1 MQLNTKHTQD
11 IRKLLFICSSIFVVL
26 LVSFMPM
33 LPVLIINNERNNN
46 NNNNNYFFVAAY
58 AQTKDDESK
67 NVAKHA
73 QSHTNNEMIGTEHVK
88 DFICATYTDGA
99 VYCDKQS
106 KTEYKNKD
114 SLITAYNNKKNND
127 NDNGSQYELQQQ
139 QQQPKQ
145 GKIQRSNT
153 AIHWYPGS
161 SEATDFRTGSA
172 GLSVSTLADGGSSGG
187 ELQNVIVRPS
197 NNTVKATS
205 NYEIAFTTKTTGTIA
220 IIEVKFPPGFQL
232 GNANLMQRIGIKS
245 PLFFTYSSNST
256 SDMIRFAANPAQT
269 VGSDRTVRLTIG
281 NIINSYSPGNDYQ
294 VSVTTRDAANNII
307 DGPTVSAPFELKE
320 NSYATSGGSDSN
332 ILTQESVSQQYNT
345 ADVKLS
351 PYDKTVEEPMT
362 TTGIAERGSHSY
374 NTIIVDELKDGVS
387 KDLIFGTPP
396 VDKNSVRKV
405 VGVAVPCKEGEIA
418 TVGGYE
424 IISNALEQPEN
435 NKIKVFVLCVKM

>member
-1 MQLNTKHTQD
+1 
-11 IRKLLFICSSIFVVL
+11 
-26 LVSFMPM
+26 MPV
-33 LPVLIINNERNNN
+33 LPVLIINNDRNNN
-46 NNNNNYFFVAAY
+46 NDNNNLFVAAY
-58 AQTKDDESK
+58 SQTKDDESK
-67 NVAKHA
+67 NVAEHV
-73 QSHTNNEMIGTEHVK
+73 QSHTNNEIIGTEHVK

-127 NDNGSQYELQQQ
+127 NDNGSQYEHYQLQQQLQQQ
-139 QQQPKQ
+139 QQPQQ
-145 GKIQRSNT
+145 GTIQRSNT
-153 AIHWYPGS
+153 ATHLYRGS
-161 SEATDFRTGSA
+161 SEATDFRTSSA
-172 GLSVSTLADGGSSGG
+172 SLSVSTPADGGSSGG
-187 ELQNVIVRPS
+187 ELQNVIVKPS

-332 ILTQESVSQQYNT
+332 IMTQESVSQLYNT
-345 ADVKLS
+345 ADVKLL
-351 PYDKTVEEPMT
+351 PYDKSVEEPMT
-362 TTGIAERGSHSY
+362 TTGIAERGSHSN